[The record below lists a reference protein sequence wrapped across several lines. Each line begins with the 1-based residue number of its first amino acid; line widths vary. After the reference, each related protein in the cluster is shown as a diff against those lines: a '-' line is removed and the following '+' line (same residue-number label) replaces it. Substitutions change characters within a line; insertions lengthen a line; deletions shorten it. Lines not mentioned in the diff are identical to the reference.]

1 MDPTTSEGKIF
12 KMKDKAVEKM
22 KVLMD
27 KKECEEVCVTQNKG
41 YELTRAIGGL
51 EANKRHLNAAED
63 ELARCIDEEG
73 DIDSLENAKQLE
85 IAAADNALKAAE
97 IKHTNLLASIESKY
111 QLKAKNFVSKF
122 DKKRSARR
130 LLLEARVKR
139 FEEAVKGSENHIHLL
154 ETNVPK
160 SLIRATYAA
169 KPVERQL
176 EFVKEVEEMSAIQQ
190 LDRDAYFN
198 KFKKKAKVIATEW
211 KEKPDSEYPES
222 FLRLGEDPNREE
234 MRRQDE
240 LERKR
245 IEREQAEKK
254 ARDLEIYMQQ
264 REAELEADRRRQDA
278 RRAKELADRREGGEE
293 DLSELRAQALLD
305 DAKGLE
311 EAADAD
317 RDREKEDYN
326 RRLRHEQEAREMKQK
341 NEDRSTTLTQD
352 SDDEVY
358 TPEELE
364 EAKARL
370 RNIYK
375 APKPEPQD
383 APNIIMNTKLKKPVK
398 RAGIV
403 NSFNN

>member
-1 MDPTTSEGKIF
+1 MDPTTGVS

-27 KKECEEVCVTQNKG
+27 KKECEEVIAEQTVG
-41 YELTRAIGGL
+41 YELGRARRGL
-51 EANKRHLNAAED
+51 EANKNH
-63 ELARCIDEEG
+63 
-73 DIDSLENAKQLE
+73 
-85 IAAADNALKAAE
+85 LKAAE
-97 IKHTNLLASIESKY
+97 KELMICIEEETAIEETVTSFEDAEKNEIEAAENAFKAAEAKYKTLITAIKFKYSK
-111 QLKAKNFVSKF
+111 KAKSTT
-122 DKKRSARR
+122 KKHSARR
-130 LLLEARVKR
+130 TILEAKVQR
-139 FEEAVKGSENHIHLL
+139 FEEAIRSSEENVHLL

-169 KPVERQL
+169 KPIERQL

-198 KFKKKAKVIATEW
+198 KFKKKAKVIAAEW

-245 IEREQAEKK
+245 IEKEQEERK
-254 ARDLEIYMQQ
+254 EIAKEQFFKDQ
-264 REAELEADRRRQDA
+264 EIRLEAKTRRQDA

-317 RDREKEDYN
+317 RDRDKEDYN

-358 TPEELE
+358 TPEEFE

-375 APKPEPQD
+375 APKPEPED
-383 APNIIMNTKLKKPVK
+383 APKIIMNTKLKKPIK
-398 RAGIV
+398 KA
-403 NSFNN
+403 FQ